1 MKEKQAKAVLK
12 YLDEQ
17 DGSRKDELKKVV
29 QYLNWDGTAKAEQ
42 SLNSWGIDKDIIG
55 SWIEGL

>member
-1 MKEKQAKAVLK
+1 MKENQAKAVLQ
-12 YLDEQ
+12 YIDE
-17 DGSRKDELKKVV
+17 SNATRKDELKKVV

-55 SWIEGL
+55 SWMEGL